1 MRRPDA
7 LEGHA
12 LCGEHLG
19 RASGAIT
26 WGEMAEALLIM
37 GIMTFL
43 LLV

>member
-1 MRRPDA
+1 MRRD
-7 LEGHA
+7 E
-12 LCGEHLG
+12 
-19 RASGAIT
+19 GAIT

>member
-1 MRRPDA
+1 MPRDD
-7 LEGHA
+7 EV
-12 LCGEHLG
+12 
-19 RASGAIT
+19 IT

>member
-1 MRRPDA
+1 MPRDHEA
-7 LEGHA
+7 T
-12 LCGEHLG
+12 
-19 RASGAIT
+19 T